1 MKSRHNVPTLLYF
14 ASVLLAMAFWFVLFS
29 SRMDGFASDLYFLFI
44 PLIGTPYILW
54 VVHKE
59 GQEPEGYY
67 KDTYAGHAGLMWC
80 VRFLMMVVVSVLSL
94 VAAIIILG
102 ALSLVFDLF
111 K

>member
-1 MKSRHNVPTLLYF
+1 MKGSDNVPTLLYF

-29 SRMDGFASDLYFLFI
+29 SRIDGFANDLYFLFM
-44 PLIGTPYILW
+44 PLIGTPYVLW

-80 VRFLMMVVVSVLSL
+80 IRIFMMVVVSALSS
-94 VAAIIILG
+94 VAAIIILC
-102 ALSLVFDLF
+102 ALSLISTLF